1 MRNLRIRHWSTPAT
15 IGAGIFVAVTGLLMF
30 FVAERPVKFAH
41 ELVGIVFSLAVV
53 LHVLSHWRSFRRYF
67 SERLALRVLALVWTV
82 AGGLVAAS
90 AVRNIADPEDL
101 IVEKM
106 DDVPIELLAPVVG
119 METGEL
125 LERLAD
131 DGYATAEPGVSVR
144 ELADRHGAESDDVL
158 LSVFR

>member
-15 IGAGIFVAVTGLLMF
+15 IGAGIFVALTGLLMF
-30 FVAERPVKFAH
+30 FVAERPFKFAH
-41 ELVGIVFSLAVV
+41 ELVGIVFSIAVV

-67 SERLALRVLALVWTV
+67 SERLALGVLVLVWTL

-90 AVRNIADPEDL
+90 ALRNIADPEDL
-101 IVEKM
+101 IVERM
-106 DDVPIELLAPVVG
+106 NGVPIELLAPVVG
-119 METGEL
+119 METEEL

-131 DGYATAEPGVSVR
+131 DGYTADEPGMSVR

>member
-30 FVAERPVKFAH
+30 FVAERPFKFAH
-41 ELVGIVFSLAVV
+41 ELVGIAFSLAVV

-67 SERLALRVLALVWTV
+67 SERLALRVLTLVWTV

-90 AVRNIADPEDL
+90 ALRNIADPEDL
-101 IVEKM
+101 IVERM
-106 DDVPIELLAPVVG
+106 DGVPLELLAPVVG
-119 METGEL
+119 METGKL

-131 DGYATAEPGVSVR
+131 DGYAADEPGMSVR
-144 ELADRHGAESDDVL
+144 ELAERHGAESDDVL
-158 LSVFR
+158 MSVFR